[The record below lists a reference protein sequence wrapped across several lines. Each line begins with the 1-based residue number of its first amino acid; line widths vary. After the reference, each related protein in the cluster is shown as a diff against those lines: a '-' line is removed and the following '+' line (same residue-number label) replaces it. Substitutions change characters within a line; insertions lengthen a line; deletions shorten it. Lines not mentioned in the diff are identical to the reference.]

1 MTDYKPA
8 GYNSLS
14 PYLIVNGAQK
24 MIDLLKQVFGA
35 RDLRRYDNPDGTIM
49 HAEVQIDDSVIMIAD
64 ASEAYPSNKLLLHV
78 YVPDVDAVF
87 KKAIAAGCSPTETPN
102 EREGDPDR
110 RGSFTD
116 FSGNLWAV
124 GTQLKS

>member
-35 RDLRRYDNPDGTIM
+35 RDLRRYDHPDGTIM

-64 ASEAYPSNKLLLHV
+64 ASEAIAFPVGHRRCEIAREIFCPSV
-78 YVPDVDAVF
+78 RG
-87 KKAIAAGCSPTETPN
+87 GCRS
-102 EREGDPDR
+102 R
-110 RGSFTD
+110 RHGA
-116 FSGNLWAV
+116 L
-124 GTQLKS
+124 Q

>member
-1 MTDYKPA
+1 
-8 GYNSLS
+8 
-14 PYLIVNGAQK
+14 
-24 MIDLLKQVFGA
+24 MIDLLKQVFDA
-35 RDLRRYDNPDGTIM
+35 REVRRYDNPDGTIM
-49 HAEVQIDDSVIMIAD
+49 HAEVQIDDSVVMVAD

-78 YVPDVDAVF
+78 YMPDVDAVF
-87 KKAIAAGCSPTETPN
+87 KKAIAAGCSITEPPN

-124 GTQLKS
+124 GTQVKKD